1 MNEIIG
7 IPDSIGR
14 FKNIVVL
21 NLSKSTNL
29 MGATEDRVEAELHG
43 DGIGW
48 VSWGTTMVTN
58 LVGFGR
64 GSADGR
70 DKNHRELHFY
80 HTI

>member
-7 IPDSIGR
+7 IQDSIR
-14 FKNIVVL
+14 RLTNLVVL
-21 NLSKSTNL
+21 NLSSNIK
-29 MGATEDRVEAELHG
+29 GATEDRVEAELHG

-80 HTI
+80 HNI